1 MEKASDNEY
10 KLLKERFHLY
20 IKNIFY
26 AENSHS
32 LEQLP
37 KEPGRAGA
45 FQDVTGQVLHNLIK
59 ALWKTGLDDVLRSL
73 PAWAVLWF
81 SDYFWEMLV
90 SFLFLFFLHF
100 VWTDCC
106 GTKTLGWG
114 RQMWNQIHCLSHR
127 SISELQKATSIPAL
141 GTGYVCGEWEIS
153 LNSLVV
159 QRQRSLLNEHFL
171 DQHLRYHHLLWKTVE
186 IRSVESRDS
195 QVLIWCSLG
204 MPLVFSPDGD
214 YARRLSNFQVM
225 LEINWETALRC
236 CGSLPVQKQSW
247 RHCELYLL
255 TSLQPTFSL
264 HSALWICRFPAV
276 PSLFSAFFL
285 PALQRPAHCP
295 PSLLPPPA
303 APPPHSCLRT
313 YPHSPEIP
321 LLPLWFLTAS
331 LSMKPCPS
339 FFLAWSHRHTRE
351 LSRKSDLIS
360 LLSLLLVLVHLTGET
375 RFAGMRRGLQRK
387 SKFPNELCCLQALQF
402 TWGERKGSWGVFLA
416 LSISLSF
423 EF

>member
-1 MEKASDNEY
+1 
-10 KLLKERFHLY
+10 
-20 IKNIFY
+20 
-26 AENSHS
+26 
-32 LEQLP
+32 
-37 KEPGRAGA
+37 
-45 FQDVTGQVLHNLIK
+45 
-59 ALWKTGLDDVLRSL
+59 
-73 PAWAVLWF
+73 
-81 SDYFWEMLV
+81 
-90 SFLFLFFLHF
+90 
-100 VWTDCC
+100 
-106 GTKTLGWG
+106 
-114 RQMWNQIHCLSHR
+114 
-127 SISELQKATSIPAL
+127 
-141 GTGYVCGEWEIS
+141 
-153 LNSLVV
+153 
-159 QRQRSLLNEHFL
+159 
-171 DQHLRYHHLLWKTVE
+171 
-186 IRSVESRDS
+186 
-195 QVLIWCSLG
+195 
-204 MPLVFSPDGD
+204 
-214 YARRLSNFQVM
+214 M